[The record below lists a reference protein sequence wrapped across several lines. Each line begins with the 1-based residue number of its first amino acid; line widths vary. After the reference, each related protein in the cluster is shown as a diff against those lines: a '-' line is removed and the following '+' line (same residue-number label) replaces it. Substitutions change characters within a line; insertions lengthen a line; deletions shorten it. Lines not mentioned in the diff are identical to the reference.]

1 MGLKDIGRSGTVS
14 CIYLVVHIFKSF
26 CNRDSFIMEY
36 VGEVV
41 DAFDFYKR
49 VEKYEKRKTEHHYF
63 MVLQSDEFIDA
74 TRKGNVTRFINHS
87 CDPNSQTQKVSFVIC
102 N

>member
-1 MGLKDIGRSGTVS
+1 
-14 CIYLVVHIFKSF
+14 
-26 CNRDSFIMEY
+26 MEY

-63 MVLQSDEFIDA
+63 MVLQADEFIDA

-87 CDPNSQTQKVSFVIC
+87 CDPNSQTEKVCVGTLFSIFSLVY
-102 N
+102 